1 MKGRYQ
7 MEKRELVIIGAGPAG
22 LTSAIYGRRAGLDVL
37 LLEKG
42 IPGGQINITD
52 EIENWPGVIHSSGA
66 ELGVSFRK
74 HAEHFKTEFRDCTVT
89 GIEIRNGSKIVLTDK
104 GEVEAEALI
113 LATGASFRK
122 LGCKGEAE
130 FTGGGVS
137 YCAVCDAA
145 FFEDETIAVIGG
157 GNVAVEEAG
166 YLTRFASKVYIIH
179 RRDEFRADRLAIE
192 QALSNP
198 KIEPIWNSVVE
209 SIEGEGLV
217 EKLVLKNVKT
227 GEVSD
232 LPVAGVFIFVG
243 TEPNIS
249 YLGEQGALVRQTRGG
264 WIDTNDK
271 METSVEGI
279 FAAGDIRD
287 KYLRQVVTAAGDGA
301 VAAMAAYSYITEQ
314 LHLRSVLTEPEHVF
328 ALLTSSIEQAQIDL
342 QTETEKYSKESGV
355 KIALVDGYRNARM
368 VEKLGIEELPALL
381 ELKKGEIVRRIKPND
396 LESVKEFVR

>member
-1 MKGRYQ
+1 

-52 EIENWPGVIHSSGA
+52 EIENWPGTIHSSGSD
-66 ELGVSFRK
+66 LGKTFRN
-74 HAEHFKTEFRDCTVT
+74 HAEHFKTELRDCTVT

-104 GEVEAEALI
+104 GEVEAEAII

-145 FFEDETIAVIGG
+145 FFEDETIAVVGG

-198 KIEPIWNSVVE
+198 KIVPIWNSVVE

-227 GEVSD
+227 GEISD

-243 TEPNIS
+243 TEPNVS
-249 YLGEQGALVRQTRGG
+249 YLGEPGSLVKQTGAG
-264 WIDTNDK
+264 WIVTNEK

-314 LHLRSVLTEPEHVF
+314 LHLRSVLIEPEHVY
-328 ALLTSSIEQAQIDL
+328 ALLTSSIDQSQINL
-342 QTETEKYSKESGV
+342 QVETEKYSKESGV
-355 KIALVDGYRNARM
+355 KIALIDGYRNARM
-368 VEKLGIEELPALL
+368 VEKLGIKELPALL
-381 ELKKGEIVRRIKPND
+381 ELKKGEIVRSLRPQD
-396 LESVKEFVR
+396 LNAVKEFVG

>member
-1 MKGRYQ
+1 

-37 LLEKG
+37 VLEYG

-52 EIENWPGVIHSSGA
+52 EIENWPGVINSTGSD
-66 ELGVSFRK
+66 LGVSFRK
-74 HAEHFKTEFRDCTVT
+74 HAEHFKTEFRDCTVK
-89 GIEIRNGSKIVLTDK
+89 GIEIRNGSKIVITDK
-104 GEVEAEALI
+104 GEIEAEAII

-130 FTGGGVS
+130 FIGGGVS

-145 FFEDETIAVIGG
+145 FFEEETIAVIGG
-157 GNVAVEEAG
+157 GNVAVEEAI
-166 YLTRFASKVYIIH
+166 YLTRFASKVYVIH

-198 KIEPIWNSVVE
+198 KIVPIWDTVVE

-217 EKLVLKNVKT
+217 EKLVIINVKT
-227 GEVSD
+227 GEVSN
-232 LPVAGVFIFVG
+232 LPVAGVFVFVG

-249 YLGEQGALVRQTRGG
+249 YLGEPGSLVKQTKGN
-264 WIDTNDK
+264 WIYTNEK

-314 LHLRSVLTEPEHVF
+314 LHLRSVLIEPEQVF
-328 ALLTSSIEQAQIDL
+328 ALFTSSIDQTQITLRVDA
-342 QTETEKYSKESGV
+342 EEYSKAKGV
-355 KIALVDGYRNARM
+355 KVAFIDGYRNPRM
-368 VEKLGIEELPALL
+368 VEKLGITELPALL
-381 ELKKGEIVRRIKPND
+381 ELKKGEIVRM
-396 LESVKEFVR
+396 VKVKGLDTIEEFIAGA

>member
-1 MKGRYQ
+1 

-52 EIENWPGVIHSSGA
+52 EIENWPGVIHSSGS

-74 HAEHFKTEFRDCTVT
+74 HAEHFKTEFRDCTVS
-89 GIEIRNGSKIVLTDK
+89 GIEIRNGTKIVVTDK
-104 GEVEAEALI
+104 GEVEAEAII

-145 FFEDETIAVIGG
+145 FFEDETIAVVGG

-243 TEPNIS
+243 TEPNVS
-249 YLGEQGALVRQTRGG
+249 YLGEPGSVVNQTHGG

-279 FAAGDIRD
+279 FAAGDIRE

-301 VAAMAAYSYITEQ
+301 VASMAAYSYITEQ
-314 LHLRSVLTEPEHVF
+314 LHLRSVLIDPEHVY
-328 ALLTSSIEQAQIDL
+328 ALLTSSIDQDQIDL
-342 QTETEKYSKESGV
+342 QVEAEKYTKESGV
-355 KIALVDGYRNARM
+355 KIALIDGYRNARI
-368 VEKLGIEELPALL
+368 VEKLGIKELPALL
-381 ELKKGEIVRRIKPND
+381 ELKKGEIVRSSKPENM
-396 LESVKEFVR
+396 EAVKEFVK

>member
-1 MKGRYQ
+1 

-52 EIENWPGVIHSSGA
+52 EIENWPGVIHSSGSD
-66 ELGVSFRK
+66 LGVSFRK
-74 HAEHFKTEFRDCTVT
+74 HAEHFKTEFRDCTVS

-104 GEVEAEALI
+104 GEVEAEAII

-243 TEPNIS
+243 TEPNVS
-249 YLGEQGALVRQTRGG
+249 YLGEPGSVVNQTRGG

-279 FAAGDIRD
+279 FAAGDIRE

-301 VAAMAAYSYITEQ
+301 VASMAAYSYITEQ
-314 LHLRSVLTEPEHVF
+314 LHLRSVLIDPDHVC
-328 ALLTSSIEQAQIDL
+328 ALMTSSIDQSQINL
-342 QTETEKYSKESGV
+342 QVETEKYAKESGV
-355 KIALVDGYRNARM
+355 KIVLIDGYRNARM
-368 VEKLGIEELPALL
+368 VEKLGIKELPALL
-381 ELKKGEIVRRIKPND
+381 ELKKGEIVRSLKPQD
-396 LESVKEFVR
+396 LNAVKEFVK

>member
-1 MKGRYQ
+1 

-52 EIENWPGVIHSSGA
+52 EIENWPGVIHSSGS

-74 HAEHFKTEFRDCTVT
+74 HAEHFKTEFRDCTVS
-89 GIEIRNGSKIVLTDK
+89 GIEIRNGTKIVVTDK
-104 GEVEAEALI
+104 GEVEAEAII

-145 FFEDETIAVIGG
+145 FFEDETIAVVGG
-157 GNVAVEEAG
+157 GNLAVEEAG

-243 TEPNIS
+243 TEPNVS
-249 YLGEQGALVRQTRGG
+249 YLGEPGSVVNQTRGG

-279 FAAGDIRD
+279 FAAGDIRE

-301 VAAMAAYSYITEQ
+301 VASMAAYSYITEQ
-314 LHLRSVLTEPEHVF
+314 LHLRSVLIDPEHVY
-328 ALLTSSIEQAQIDL
+328 ALLTSSIDQDQIDL
-342 QTETEKYSKESGV
+342 QVEAEKYTKESGV
-355 KIALVDGYRNARM
+355 KIALIDGYRNARI
-368 VEKLGIEELPALL
+368 VEKLGIKELPALL
-381 ELKKGEIVRRIKPND
+381 ELKKGEIVRSSKPDNM
-396 LESVKEFVR
+396 EAVKEFVK

>member
-1 MKGRYQ
+1 

-52 EIENWPGVIHSSGA
+52 EIENWPGVIHSSGS

-74 HAEHFKTEFRDCTVT
+74 HAEHFKTEFRDCTVS
-89 GIEIRNGSKIVLTDK
+89 GIEIRNGSKIVITDK
-104 GEVEAEALI
+104 GEVEAEAII

-145 FFEDETIAVIGG
+145 FFEDETIAVVGG

-179 RRDEFRADRLAIE
+179 RREEFRADRHAIE

-243 TEPNIS
+243 TEPNVS
-249 YLGEQGALVRQTRGG
+249 YLGEPGSVVNQTHGG

-279 FAAGDIRD
+279 FAAGDIRE

-301 VAAMAAYSYITEQ
+301 VASMAAYSYITEQ
-314 LHLRSVLTEPEHVF
+314 LHLRSVLIDPEHVY
-328 ALLTSSIEQAQIDL
+328 ALLTSSIDQDQINL
-342 QTETEKYSKESGV
+342 QVEAEKYSGESGV
-355 KIALVDGYRNARM
+355 KIALIDGYRNARM
-368 VEKLGIEELPALL
+368 VEKLGIKELPALL
-381 ELKKGEIVRRIKPND
+381 ELKKGEIVRSSKPENM
-396 LESVKEFVR
+396 EAVKEFVK

>member
-1 MKGRYQ
+1 

-52 EIENWPGVIHSSGA
+52 EIENWPGVIHSSGS

-74 HAEHFKTEFRDCTVT
+74 HAEHFKTEFRDCTVS
-89 GIEIRNGSKIVLTDK
+89 GIEIRNGSKIVITDK
-104 GEVEAEALI
+104 GEVEAEAII
-113 LATGASFRK
+113 LTTGASFRK

-145 FFEDETIAVIGG
+145 FFEDETIAVVGG

-243 TEPNIS
+243 TEPNVS
-249 YLGEQGALVRQTRGG
+249 YLGEPGSVVNQTRGG

-279 FAAGDIRD
+279 FAAGDIRE

-301 VAAMAAYSYITEQ
+301 VASMAAYSYITEQ
-314 LHLRSVLTEPEHVF
+314 LHLRSVLIDPEHVY
-328 ALLTSSIEQAQIDL
+328 ALLTSSIDQDQIDL
-342 QTETEKYSKESGV
+342 QVEAEKYTKESGV
-355 KIALVDGYRNARM
+355 KIALIDGYRNARI
-368 VEKLGIEELPALL
+368 VEKLGIKELPALL
-381 ELKKGEIVRRIKPND
+381 ELKKGEIVRSSKPDNM
-396 LESVKEFVR
+396 EAVKEFVK

>member
-1 MKGRYQ
+1 

-42 IPGGQINITD
+42 MPGGQINITD
-52 EIENWPGVIHSSGA
+52 EIENWPGVIHSTGS
-66 ELGVSFRK
+66 ELGISFRK
-74 HAEHFKTEFRDCTVT
+74 HAEHFKTEFRDCTVK
-89 GIEIRNGSKIVLTDK
+89 GIEIRNGSKIVITDK
-104 GEVEAEALI
+104 GEVEAEAVI

-122 LGCKGEAE
+122 LGCPGEAE

-137 YCAVCDAA
+137 YCAVCDGA
-145 FFEDETIAVIGG
+145 FFEDETIAVVGG

-192 QALSNP
+192 QALANP
-198 KIEPIWNSVVE
+198 KIEPIWNTVVE
-209 SIEGEGLV
+209 AIEGEGVV

-232 LPVAGVFIFVG
+232 LPVAGIFVFVG

-249 YLGEQGALVRQTRGG
+249 YLGEPGSLVKQTRGN
-264 WIDTNDK
+264 WIDTNEN

-279 FAAGDIRD
+279 FAAGDMRD
-287 KYLRQVVTAAGDGA
+287 KFLRQVVTAASDGA
-301 VAAMAAYSYITEQ
+301 VASMAAYSYITEQ
-314 LHLRSVLTEPEHVF
+314 LHLRSVLIEPEHVF
-328 ALLTSSIEQAQIDL
+328 ALLTSSIDQKQVTL
-342 QTETEKYSKESGV
+342 QVETEKFVKESGG
-355 KIALVDGYRNARM
+355 KIAFIDGYRNSRM
-368 VEKLGIEELPALL
+368 VEKLGIAELPALV
-381 ELKKGEIVRRIKPND
+381 ELKKGEIVRMVKPED
-396 LESVKEFVR
+396 LEAIKSFTK

>member
-1 MKGRYQ
+1 

-22 LTSAIYGRRAGLDVL
+22 LTSAMYGRRAGLDVL

-52 EIENWPGVIHSSGA
+52 EIENWPGVIHSSGSD
-66 ELGVSFRK
+66 LGLSFRK
-74 HAEHFKTEFRDCTVT
+74 HAEHFKTEFRDCTVS

-104 GEVEAEALI
+104 GEVEAEAII

-227 GEVSD
+227 GEVTD

-249 YLGEQGALVRQTRGG
+249 YLGEQGALVNQTRGG

-279 FAAGDIRD
+279 FAAGDIRE

-301 VAAMAAYSYITEQ
+301 VASMAAYSYITEQ
-314 LHLRSVLTEPEHVF
+314 LHLRSVLIDPEHVF
-328 ALLTSSIEQAQIDL
+328 ALLTSSIDQDQINL
-342 QTETEKYSKESGV
+342 QVATEKYTKESGV
-355 KIALVDGYRNARM
+355 KVALIDGYRNAKM
-368 VEKLGIEELPALL
+368 VEKLEIKELPALI
-381 ELKKGEIVRRIKPND
+381 ELKKGEIVRTIKPLD
-396 LESVKEFVR
+396 LEMVKEFIK